1 MLGVPLAV
9 AAGRVEWFWCR
20 IMPFKQGRC
29 MLGMHALLHV
39 PHVLIYLITMSH
51 IVFDLFHECDYFFLT
66 KNVC

>member
-20 IMPFKQGRC
+20 IMPFKQGQC

-39 PHVLIYLITMSH
+39 PHVLIFNH
-51 IVFDLFHECDYFFLT
+51 
-66 KNVC
+66 NVTHSF